1 MTQDATPSAAADLS
15 YLRNLATAGQNAPL
29 MAGPY
34 LVAGGAWFAAASL
47 LQWPVI
53 RDVLGLDA
61 GQAVLAWLLAAAG
74 FAVHLTV
81 LLRRDRGRAE
91 NTSNRAVNA
100 VWSGIGWC
108 IFAFWVGAAIM
119 SYRKGDA
126 FLMNAISLHVLAVY
140 GVGWTVAA
148 VMTGRG
154 WMQFN
159 AAMALLTVPVLG
171 ALVGTGQEYLAYAI
185 ALVLTAIVP
194 GLRIMRESRLV
205 EPSPNRS

>member
-1 MTQDATPSAAADLS
+1 M
-15 YLRNLATAGQNAPL
+15 
-29 MAGPY
+29 
-34 LVAGGAWFAAASL
+34 
-47 LQWPVI
+47 
-53 RDVLGLDA
+53 LGLDA

-81 LLRRDRGRAE
+81 PLRRDRGRPE
-91 NTSNRAVNA
+91 NSSNRAVNA

-159 AAMALLTVPVLG
+159 AAMAPLTVPVLG

-185 ALVLTAIVP
+185 ALVLTVIVP
-194 GLRIMRESRLV
+194 GVRIMREARLI
-205 EPSPNRS
+205 EPSPSGS